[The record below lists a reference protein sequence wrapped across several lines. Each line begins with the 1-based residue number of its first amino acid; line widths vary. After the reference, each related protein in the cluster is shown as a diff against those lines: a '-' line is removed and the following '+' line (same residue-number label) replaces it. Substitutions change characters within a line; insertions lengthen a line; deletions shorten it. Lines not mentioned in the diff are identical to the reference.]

1 MYKIHKKDIDKCT
14 NDTYNDNGGYMRVDN
29 KLYEKQGIHVISAI
43 FTVDNGITKVLLVK
57 RSNEPYKDMWAL
69 PGGALYN
76 NERLEDGVKREIYE
90 KTGIENCD
98 IYQFKTFDEFGEE
111 NNLFRMLAV
120 SYIGILKSDSKIIK
134 ENKNTKDAAWFKIDC
149 VPNLAFKHNEIM
161 NEALKKLKSL
171 ITESNI
177 LKSILP
183 DNFTM
188 PELQKVFESILQ
200 KKFDRRNFR
209 KKILSLNIVEDL
221 NKELSI
227 NGNKPSKLYKF
238 KDEIPVKKVF

>member
-1 MYKIHKKDIDKCT
+1 
-14 NDTYNDNGGYMRVDN
+14 MRVDN

-57 RSNEPYKDMWAL
+57 RSNKPYKDMWAL

-90 KTGIENCD
+90 KTGIKNCD

-161 NEALKKLKSL
+161 SEALEKLKSL

-177 LKSILP
+177 LNLFYLIILRCLNYKKSL
-183 DNFTM
+183 
-188 PELQKVFESILQ
+188 KVFYKRSLIEETLE
-200 KKFDRRNFR
+200 R
-209 KKILSLNIVEDL
+209 K
-221 NKELSI
+221 
-227 NGNKPSKLYKF
+227 Y
-238 KDEIPVKKVF
+238 